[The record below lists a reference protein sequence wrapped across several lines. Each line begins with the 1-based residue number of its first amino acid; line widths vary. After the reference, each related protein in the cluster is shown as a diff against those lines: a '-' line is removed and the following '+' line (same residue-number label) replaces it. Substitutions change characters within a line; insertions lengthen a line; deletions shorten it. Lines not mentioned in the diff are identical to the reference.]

1 MDLKQMLSNQK
12 TRNRKTTLLSLL
24 ISLALLLS
32 SCSSTTNN
40 QSDDQGPQG
49 QEKVE
54 VFFVGDTQRGF
65 RLFSEIREFP
75 AGDDLAESVISQLIS
90 GQITPLDS
98 DYANLWNNSHRLN
111 SISYEGSWATVDIDL
126 GKLNVGSESELRAIE
141 QIVWT
146 LTGIS
151 PEITTVR
158 FTVNGNTVETFAG
171 HVDAKADFKRAP
183 EYEVLN
189 PIQIESINDGDQASN
204 PLVILGKACTFE
216 ANVVWTLLKDEEV
229 IDEGFTTAA
238 AACPERSDWSISMNS
253 LKPGSYKFE
262 AKEFSAEDG
271 SLFAIDSKQFVIK

>member
-1 MDLKQMLSNQK
+1 MLSNQK
-12 TRNRKTTLLSLL
+12 TRNRRTTLFSLL
-24 ISLALLLS
+24 ISVALLLS

-54 VFFVGDTQRGF
+54 VFFVGDTPRGF

-90 GQITPLDS
+90 GQITPLDP
-98 DYANLWNNSHRLN
+98 DYANLWDNSHRLN
-111 SISYEGSWATVDIDL
+111 SISYEGSQATVDIDL
-126 GKLNVGSESELRAIE
+126 GKLNVGSEGELRAIE

-146 LTGIS
+146 LIGIS
-151 PEITTVR
+151 PEITTLR
-158 FTVNGNTVETFAG
+158 FTVNGKTVETLAG
-171 HVDAKADFKRAP
+171 HVDVQADFTRSP

-204 PLVILGKACTFE
+204 PLTISGMACTFE
-216 ANVVWTLLKDEEV
+216 ANVVWTLFKDGQMIE
-229 IDEGFTTAA
+229 EGFTTAA
-238 AACPERSDWSISMNS
+238 AACPERSDWSILLNS
-253 LKPGSYKFE
+253 LEPGSYRFE